1 MRMARMKSRN
11 CRKILRTQSLS
22 PVLREFKLAKNKGK
36 KFECEECGAV
46 VVYDSDCS
54 CAVCDVVCCGVPM
67 KPKK

>member
-1 MRMARMKSRN
+1 MRMARMKSKSR
-11 CRKILRTQSLS
+11 RKILRTQSLS
-22 PVLREFKLAKNKGK
+22 SILGEFNLAKNKGK

-54 CAVCDVVCCGVPM
+54 CDVCDVVCCGVPM